1 VVTAQDIEASPRVA
15 PREVAFDAPGTV
27 REVLAALGR
36 TEDIRF
42 SPSGRRLAF
51 ACYSTDQVAVAEL
64 RIERSASGPEIG
76 VTRVEVL
83 TARDLREPHGVDF
96 VDDDTLVVG
105 NRGGGISVFRRPDGA
120 GDELTPVGGP
130 RGGKGPLLDSPG
142 SVAVRPLGHERHEV
156 LACNNWTS
164 TITRHTLEPGGGL
177 TGGQVLA
184 RKWLDLPDG
193 LALSRDGRWL
203 AVSNHDGHNVLV
215 YAYPDVHEDSDPVAI
230 LRGVRYPHGLRFDAD
245 DDRLLVAD
253 AGAPFVHVFAPT
265 ESGWAG
271 ARYPEATIRVMDDAT
286 FARGHRT
293 TMEGGPKGIDVHHT
307 NVLAVTSACQPLA
320 FFDAGAAIEWS
331 QHDGA
336 DDALLRYELLALEDT
351 ARIAADAADA
361 RARLA
366 EVFET
371 KAWRMLAPTRRAY
384 SAALHLLRRRAG

>member
-1 VVTAQDIEASPRVA
+1 VTAQEIEASPQVA
-15 PREVAFDAPGTV
+15 PCELAFDASGPV
-27 REVLAALGR
+27 HEALAALGR
-36 TEDIRF
+36 TEDVRF

-51 ACYSTDQVAVAEL
+51 ACYSTEQVAVAEL
-64 RIERSASGPEIG
+64 RIERSVSGPEIG
-76 VTRVEVL
+76 VTRVDVL
-83 TARDLREPHGVDF
+83 TSRDLREPHGLDF

-105 NRGGGISVFRRPDGA
+105 NRGGGISVLRLPDGA
-120 GDELTPVGGP
+120 EGGLTPVGGP
-130 RGGKGPLLDSPG
+130 RGGKSPLLDSPG
-142 SVAVRPLGHERHEV
+142 SVAVRPLGEERHEV

-184 RKWLDLPDG
+184 CTWLDLPDG
-193 LALSRDGRWL
+193 LSLSRDGRWL

-215 YAYPDVHEDSDPVAI
+215 YAYPDLHEASDPVAI

-253 AGAPFVHVFAPT
+253 AGAPFVHIFAPT

-307 NVLAVTSACQPLA
+307 NVVAVTSECQPLA
-320 FFDAGAAIEWS
+320 FFDAARAIEWGEA
-331 QHDGA
+331 DGA
-336 DDALLRYELLALEDT
+336 DDALLRYELLALDDS
-351 ARIAADAADA
+351 ARIVADAAEA

-371 KAWRMLAPTRRAY
+371 KAWRITAPVRRAY
-384 SAALHLLRRRAG
+384 GAALRMRQRRAR